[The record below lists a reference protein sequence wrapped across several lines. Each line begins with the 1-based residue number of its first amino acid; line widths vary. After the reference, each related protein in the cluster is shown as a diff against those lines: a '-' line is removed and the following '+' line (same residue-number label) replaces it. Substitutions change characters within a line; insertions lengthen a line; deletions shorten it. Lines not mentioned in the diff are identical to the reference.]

1 MKYYIKPEA
10 EVYKVGIVSP
20 LCGSGAK
27 PEGGQIEEGDAKVN
41 DYFLFDEGNGDGH
54 TGRRGLWD
62 DEDFED
68 GMNYSK

>member
-1 MKYYIKPEA
+1 MKSYIKPEA

-20 LCGSGAK
+20 LCES
-27 PEGGQIEEGDAKVN
+27 GQIPEGDAKVN
-41 DYFLFDEGNGDGH
+41 DYFFFDEENGDGH
-54 TGRRGLWD
+54 TGRVGLWD